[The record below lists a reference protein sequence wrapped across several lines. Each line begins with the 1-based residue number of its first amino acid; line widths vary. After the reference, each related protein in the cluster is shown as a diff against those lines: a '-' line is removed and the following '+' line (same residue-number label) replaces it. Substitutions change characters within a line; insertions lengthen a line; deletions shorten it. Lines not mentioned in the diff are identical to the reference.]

1 MPGICML
8 MSMSLLFA
16 MHDLNLNSPNV
27 DFGKVICTADQ
38 YL

>member
-27 DFGKVICTADQ
+27 DFGRSYAQLALCN
-38 YL
+38 